1 MSGIIDTDLGGNIIK
16 QRIAKQGQGR
26 SAGYRVL
33 IAVRLRTRYV
43 FMDGF
48 AKNEKD
54 NIEDDE
60 LYALKMYGSAWLNA
74 DEKSIVISLK
84 EGKLVE
90 IKYEKK
96 T

>member
-1 MSGIIDTDLGGNIIK
+1 
-16 QRIAKQGQGR
+16 
-26 SAGYRVL
+26 
-33 IAVRLRTRYV
+33 
-43 FMDGF
+43 MDGF

-60 LYALKMYGSAWLNA
+60 LYALKMYGCAWLNA
-74 DEKSIVISLK
+74 DEKSIEISLK
-84 EGKLVE
+84 DGKLVE